1 MLEKLPRYLVLFRFV
16 LGPVI
21 VFAYFLDAQPY
32 IYGLILTFGFLSD
45 YFDGVIARRLGVST
59 SDLRSLDSWADT
71 TFYMCVFAV
80 ALSLYH
86 SLLDDYWVAIAVL
99 ITLEVIR
106 HVYDRVKYGR
116 SASYHMWSAKFW
128 GLCLYLAFMQ
138 LLVFGETQYVFMLAI
153 VVGIISDLEGL
164 FASIVLSSW
173 KADVPSLYHAIK
185 LEKSN
190 RA

>member
-1 MLEKLPRYLVLFRFV
+1 
-16 LGPVI
+16 
-21 VFAYFLDAQPY
+21 
-32 IYGLILTFGFLSD
+32 
-45 YFDGVIARRLGVST
+45 
-59 SDLRSLDSWADT
+59 
-71 TFYMCVFAV
+71 
-80 ALSLYH
+80 
-86 SLLDDYWVAIAVL
+86 
-99 ITLEVIR
+99 
-106 HVYDRVKYGR
+106 
-116 SASYHMWSAKFW
+116 MWSAKFW